1 MRKRDHVLDAPV
13 AAKLPAP
20 ADNAREGIEFEELR
34 DCEPADRKDK
44 AWLKDFELA
53 LQPMRERLDFL
64 LARHTVPT
72 ARVFAREAPA
82 DRREVDPI
90 ARRLF
95 VPSER
100 GLNPAKKCLACR
112 PGEGPAELRHFCTR
126 RLPDEKYTAGDRSA
140 DDDRLVHGGTYLT
153 ASQSAQ
159 MSAQGV
165 HDQPKRSDAIR
176 YAM

>member
-1 MRKRDHVLDAPV
+1 MWKGNDVLDTPV
-13 AAKLPAP
+13 ATKLPAP
-20 ADNAREGIEFEELR
+20 ADDAGEGIEFEELR
-34 DCEPADRKDK
+34 DCKPAHWKDK
-44 AWLKDFELA
+44 ARPEDFELA
-53 LQPMRERLDFL
+53 FQPMRACPDFL
-64 LARHTVPT
+64 LARHSVST
-72 ARVFAREAPA
+72 ARVLAREAPA
-82 DRREVDPI
+82 DRREIDPV

-100 GLNPAKKCLACR
+100 GLDPAKKCLACR
-112 PGEGPAELRHFCTR
+112 PGEGSAELRLLDTR
-126 RLPDEKYTAGDRSA
+126 RLSYEKDTAGDRSA
-140 DDDRLVHGGTYLT
+140 DDDRLMHGGAYLT